1 MGEFSSGVLNLFF
14 NGWDLP
20 GLVLFINRVVVG
32 LFFAISGYHKIFLKQ
47 RHEQLVDTLKS
58 DGIPAVN
65 FFQWFVPW
73 VELLA
78 GMALIVGILAPLA
91 AFGIL
96 ALMTVAILTD
106 GTKRVVEFAPVDKAD
121 ALDDVLYLSETTYWF
136 LALFTILGGPGWFS
150 LHQYIFPNGLA
161 S

>member
-1 MGEFSSGVLNLFF
+1 MGDFSSGVFNMFF
-14 NGWDLP
+14 NGLDLP
-20 GLVLFINRVVVG
+20 GLILFINRVVIG
-32 LFFAISGYHKIFLKQ
+32 LFFSISGYHKIFLKQ
-47 RHEQLVDTLKS
+47 RHEQLVDTLKD
-58 DGIPAVN
+58 DGIPAIN

-73 VELLA
+73 VEFLA
-78 GMALIVGILAPLA
+78 GIALVLGILAPLA

-136 LALFTILGGPGWFS
+136 MALFTILGGPGWFS
-150 LHQYIFPNGLA
+150 LHQYIFRSGGF
-161 S
+161 